1 MSLYLKIKDYS
12 VSQEYFELHLDSK
25 YGLLKTF
32 PIPADLDKYYQSE
45 DYISHTDTKRSL
57 FEKIYY
63 FVKQYTLYRKEK
75 LIRFYSKQN
84 GTLLDIGTGT
94 GDFLNYASK
103 KKWKTTGFEPN
114 NKAKELAR
122 QKGVFLV
129 ESTTELT
136 ENAFDV
142 ITLWHV
148 LEHIPDLEKQLLE
161 LKRLCKPNG
170 HIIVALPNYK
180 SYDAK
185 YYKEFWAGFDV
196 PRHVWHF
203 SKMAIEKLFSEK
215 HIVLEKIYPMC
226 FDSFYVSLLSE
237 KYKTGKMNFLKALV
251 IGTLSNLNGMLS
263 KEFSSHI
270 YVFKNNKN

>member
-75 LIRFYSKQN
+75 IIRFYSKQKR
-84 GTLLDIGTGT
+84 TLLDIGTGT
-94 GDFLNYASK
+94 GDFLNYANK

-136 ENAFDV
+136 ENTFDV

-203 SKMAIEKLFSEK
+203 SKKATEKLFSEK
-215 HIVLEKIYPMC
+215 RMTLEKIYPMC

-237 KYKTGKMNFLKALV
+237 KYKNGKMNFLKALV
-251 IGTLSNLNGMLS
+251 TGTLSNLKGILN